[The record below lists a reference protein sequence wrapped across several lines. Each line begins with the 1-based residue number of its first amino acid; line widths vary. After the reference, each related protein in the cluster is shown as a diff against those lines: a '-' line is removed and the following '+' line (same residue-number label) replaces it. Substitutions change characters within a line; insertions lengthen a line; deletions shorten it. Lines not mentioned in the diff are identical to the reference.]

1 MGRTKIAAPEGKQT
15 WKQILPGVVVSL
27 VCLAVI
33 FSLIDLDDLLEALR
47 QADLRLL
54 GLGILLGLVWLLVRG
69 MVWRTLLQERASYKD
84 VFFTLNEGYLL
95 NNILP
100 FRLGE
105 LGRAFLLG
113 RKTSLD
119 FWQVLPTILVERTLD
134 MAMALGLFLG
144 TLPFVAGVSWAQQ
157 AALSAAAIV
166 GGGLLFIYILAL
178 NRGRVLSLLEKAG
191 QRWPLVGRLLGGR
204 AEAFMAGLAIVTDGR
219 LFLKALGWSMFNWLL
234 GAVQYYVLLWAF
246 YPQARPLWAAFC
258 LGAGSLGL
266 AAPSSPGGLGVF
278 EAAIVGALSVFDNN
292 ISKATAFALSTHLI
306 NYLLT
311 GLLGSYALA
320 RDGETLA
327 GLYKQLR
334 ALRQKPPAEA

>member
-1 MGRTKIAAPEGKQT
+1 M
-15 WKQILPGVVVSL
+15 LPGVLVSL
-27 VCLAVI
+27 ACLAVI
-33 FSLIDLDDLLEALR
+33 FSLIDLKELLKAVQ

-54 GLGILLGLVWLLVRG
+54 GLGILLGVAWLLVRG
-69 MVWRTLLQERASYKD
+69 MVWRTLLRERASYKD

-113 RKTSLD
+113 RKASLD
-119 FWQVLPTILVERTLD
+119 FWQVLPTILVERMLD

-144 TLPFVAGVSWAQQ
+144 ALPFVAGVSWAQQ
-157 AALSAAAIV
+157 AALSAAVIV
-166 GGGLLFIYILAL
+166 GGGLLSVYVLAL
-178 NRGRVLSLLEKAG
+178 NRERVLGLLERAG

-219 LFLKALGWSMFNWLL
+219 LFLKALGWSLFNWLF
-234 GAVQYYVLLWAF
+234 GVIQYFVLLRAF
-246 YPQARPLWAAFC
+246 YPQASSLWAVFC

-278 EAAIVGALSVFDNN
+278 EAAIVGALAVFDNN
-292 ISKATAFALSTHLI
+292 HSKATAFALSTHLI

-320 RDGETLA
+320 REGETLA